1 MGKNSP
7 IFIILIFP
15 TKNSE
20 KQVMDIIKGVTIS
33 EMAKEL
39 GLNRHTVENRLIRAG
54 IKPLTY
60 EALYPPDT
68 LEKIR
73 EVSRGRPAKKSKDQE
88 PPPKPPGKP
97 SDKGL

>member
-1 MGKNSP
+1 
-7 IFIILIFP
+7 
-15 TKNSE
+15 
-20 KQVMDIIKGVTIS
+20 MDTIKGVTIS

-60 EALYPPDT
+60 EALYPPGT

-73 EVSRGRPAKKSKDQE
+73 DVPRGRPPKKPKPKDQDP
-88 PPPKPPGKP
+88 PPPKSPPKKP
-97 SDKGL
+97 RKTSKNGS